1 MSGHILRGGQHLQQL
16 QPLQQHSNFP
26 TLQHSNKY
34 LQICKYNPTF
44 APTINK
50 IYKRFNIIQVM
61 YLSTEA
67 KTEIFAKHGKGATDT
82 GSAEGQVA
90 LFTYRIAHLTG
101 HLKKNKHDFSTQLS
115 LQKLVGKRR
124 ALLAYLFK
132 KDIERYRAIIKAL
145 QLRDIIK

>member
-1 MSGHILRGGQHLQQL
+1 MTSLHLQMVKVCVVIL
-16 QPLQQHSNFP
+16 MKNLSFNREYNLFDKPLVVS
-26 TLQHSNKY
+26 
-34 LQICKYNPTF
+34 
-44 APTINK
+44 INK
-50 IYKRFNIIQVM
+50 PYLCASINIIYSRFNIIQVM
-61 YLSTEA
+61 YLSKEA
-67 KTEIFAKHGKGATDT
+67 KTEIFAKHGKSATDT

-90 LFTYRIAHLTG
+90 LFTTRIAHLTG
-101 HLKKNKHDFSTQLS
+101 HLKSNKKDFSTQLS